1 MYSNRLLSGGFA
13 IELWDLQHTPY
24 LDRTIRL
31 GFGAKLEG
39 LAWAG
44 NRLFSVDLNGRLIEW
59 NLLTMRPLHKQR
71 PTGNALWC
79 LDVNKSN
86 TELAVGSEEGHI
98 NILNLDNGELAYKS
112 LFNKQKGR
120 VLCCKFDSSGER
132 LVTGSTG
139 VVRIWDV
146 AKGSTLH
153 TMTLQ
158 ERTAHIHSLLV
169 LRDNTIIAGDSFGY
183 VTMWSGDNATQLETS
198 KILESH
204 VLALAIN
211 EEQDRLV
218 CSGKNPPLIRVLS
231 KTLIKREDSTYE
243 CWIKFMQREVHSH
256 MVKTLMVVGNR
267 VFSGGQDGILSIS
280 FLNREGG
287 EVTKYPPFLEG
298 PVATVAS
305 SENLMLLRYRNV
317 LHLWRLGMSRPD
329 ETTLLQV
336 GELKALELVEA
347 PERLLA
353 LKLPKASYM
362 IAAGI
367 SPDNKWI
374 CYSTQRSLRVSR
386 LQLDPLA
393 VLSLQGGPEEL
404 KPSRFIHF
412 TKDNQLYLVYFYE
425 PILCCFDV
433 EDFEVKFRYK
443 VDMSEVIK
451 APIRHVQISPC
462 GKHLAVATSDYLVS
476 VWQLLDT
483 ESKQAEHLLNL
494 PRLEVGITAMALHA
508 NIGRLVVA
516 YANGRIVEY
525 DLDRKH
531 FYGECKKRFTRKS
544 RFYPN
549 KGIILDERNP
559 NVLIVYTDY
568 TMYVLHSY
576 MPEQRAQAWKSKM
589 KKIEDNIEEDPLEML
604 PPLRSYR
611 LKSAVNR
618 PVSSLY
624 ILLDLFITHVLSF
637 LLTPPPLVPAANAA
651 SECNGA
657 YHLER
662 DANESAR
669 IAAAALQAQAFRTQ
683 LRNSLWRSPLL

>member
-1 MYSNRLLSGGFA
+1 M
-13 IELWDLQHTPY
+13 WDLQHIPY

-59 NLLTMRPLHKQR
+59 NLLTLRPLHKQL

-79 LDVNKSN
+79 LDVNEAN
-86 TELAVGSEEGHI
+86 TQLAVGSEEGHI
-98 NILNLDNGELAYKS
+98 NILNLENGELAYKS
-112 LFNKQKGR
+112 LFNKQWGR

-132 LVTGSTG
+132 LITGSTG

-146 AKGSTLH
+146 AMGNTLH

-158 ERTAHIHSLLV
+158 ERNAHIHSLLV

-198 KILESH
+198 KILGSH

-211 EEQDRLV
+211 EQQDRLV

-243 CWIKFMQREVHSH
+243 CWIKFMQREAHSH
-256 MVKTLMVVGNR
+256 TVKTLMVVGNS
-267 VFSGGQDGILSIS
+267 VFSGGQDGILCIS
-280 FLNREGG
+280 SMNRAGREI
-287 EVTKYPPFLEG
+287 TRYPHFLEG
-298 PVATVAS
+298 PVATVAP
-305 SENLMLLRYRNV
+305 SENLMLLRYRRV

-329 ETTLLQV
+329 EATRLRV
-336 GELKALELVEA
+336 GERKALELVDS
-347 PERLLA
+347 PQRLLVI
-353 LKLPKASYM
+353 KLPKASYM

-367 SPDNKWI
+367 SPDNRWI
-374 CYSTQRSLRVSR
+374 CYSTQHSLRVSR

-393 VLSLQGGPEEL
+393 VLSLEGGPEEL
-404 KPSRFIHF
+404 MPSRFIHF
-412 TKDNQLYLVYFYE
+412 TKDNQMYLLYFHE
-425 PILCCFDV
+425 PILCCFDL
-433 EDFEVKFRYK
+433 EEFEVKFRYK

-451 APIRHVQISPC
+451 APIRHVKISPC
-462 GKHLAVATSDYLVS
+462 GKHLAVATSDYLIS

-483 ESKQAEHLLNL
+483 ESKEAEHLLNL
-494 PRLEVGITAMALHA
+494 PRFEVGITAMALHA

-516 YANGRIVEY
+516 YANARIIEY
-525 DLDRKH
+525 DVYRKC
-531 FYGECKKRFTRKS
+531 FFSECKKYFVRKG
-544 RFYPN
+544 RQYPN

-559 NVLIVYTDY
+559 NVMIVYTDY
-568 TMYVLHSY
+568 SMYVLHSFTRK
-576 MPEQRAQAWKSKM
+576 QKKKARKSKV
-589 KKIEDNIEEDPLEML
+589 KKTVNDDKEDSIGTL

-618 PVSSLY
+618 AVSSQY
-624 ILLDLFITHVLSF
+624 IFIDLFITHVLLPSS
-637 LLTPPPLVPAANAA
+637 TCCKCCV
-651 SECNGA
+651 
-657 YHLER
+657 
-662 DANESAR
+662 
-669 IAAAALQAQAFRTQ
+669 
-683 LRNSLWRSPLL
+683 